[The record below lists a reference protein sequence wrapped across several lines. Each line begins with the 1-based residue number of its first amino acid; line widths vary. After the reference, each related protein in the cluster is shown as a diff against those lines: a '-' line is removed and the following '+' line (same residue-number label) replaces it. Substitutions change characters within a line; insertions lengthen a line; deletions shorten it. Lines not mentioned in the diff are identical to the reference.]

1 MRFVL
6 MQIAYPLGMALI
18 VAAVTSLLVRRV
30 LRGHRQIQA
39 EESAALRDEL
49 AALADRIA
57 AARS

>member
-1 MRFVL
+1 